1 MFRSQIRF
9 SGYLLPIALAALFL
23 LPGQA
28 SAQKP
33 KQTTIDA
40 APPTLTLTTDT
51 PVVTACSGA
60 VQLVKLNAV
69 ATCPPGYTVRYRW
82 TTNAGRIS
90 GNGPTVSW
98 DLSGVAPGM
107 YKASIDIDTSGN
119 GNDCQAFTATT
130 VIVKA
135 CPVVIQPS
143 CPNVEITCPTNIAI
157 DQPLTFTS
165 RVSGG
170 FPVVAP
176 IYNWSLSA
184 GSIIE
189 GQGTSSIR
197 VDTTGLAGQ
206 TVKATLS
213 MGGHP
218 LDCSATC
225 AVSIPIPPAKCR
237 KFDEFP
243 DISRNDEKA
252 RLDNYGVELQNDP
265 TATGYVIIYPGRSA
279 KQGEAQAHAA
289 HIVDYIVNSRGLDA
303 RRVVTLIGGAR
314 DELMVELWTCPQG
327 AKPPNP

>member
-1 MFRSQIRF
+1 MSRSQRLV
-9 SGYLLPIALAALFL
+9 GYLLPIALATLFL
-23 LPGQA
+23 VLSQA

-33 KQTTIDA
+33 KPTTVDA
-40 APPTLTLTTDT
+40 TPTLTLTTDT

-69 ATCPPGYTVRYRW
+69 ATCPPGYLVKYRW
-82 TTNAGRIS
+82 STSTGRIS
-90 GNGPTVSW
+90 GDGPTVIW

-135 CPVVIQPS
+135 CPPVIQPS
-143 CPNVEITCPTNIAI
+143 CPNVEITCPSIIAI
-157 DQPLTFTS
+157 DEPLTFS
-165 RVSGG
+165 AKVSGG
-170 FPVVAP
+170 FPVVTP

-184 GSIIE
+184 GSIID

-206 TVKATLS
+206 TIKATLS

-218 LDCSATC
+218 LDCSASC
-225 AVSIPIPPAKCR
+225 AISIPIPPAKCR

-252 RLDNYGVELQNDP
+252 RLDNFGVDLQNDP
-265 TATGYVIIYPGRSA
+265 TATAYVVVYGGRRSA
-279 KQGEAQAHAA
+279 RADDVQKRQAG
-289 HIVDYIVNSRGLDA
+289 ILDYLVNSRGIDA
-303 RRVVTLIGGAR
+303 RRIVTVVGGAR
-314 DELMVELWTCPQG
+314 DDMMVELWTCPQG